1 MLKVLFKKLTNSK
14 EGRNASWI
22 IIGRIAHML
31 LSFLVSIFTARYL
44 GPAYYG
50 TINYAT
56 AYVVFFTALCTLGIN
71 SVIIK
76 DFADHPDEQGTAL
89 GTSIL
94 LRALS
99 SFLSAVMIVGIVSI
113 VDRGESVT
121 VAVAALCSVALVFR
135 IFDTINYWF
144 QSRYQSKVTA
154 IATLVA
160 YFATSVYKIVLLA
173 LHKSVRWF
181 AFASSVDYIVLALV
195 LLYAYRRH
203 DGPKLQF
210 SWEKGKYLLSR
221 SYHYI
226 LSGMMVAIYGQTD
239 KLMLKQM
246 LDETTVGYYSLA
258 SSINYMWVFVLQAI
272 IDSVYPTIISLYKS
286 GDRRAFDRKNRQ
298 LYAIVIYVSLFVAV
312 MFVLFGRFAILL
324 LYGSAYEAAARP
336 LRIITWYTTF
346 SFLGVARNAWI
357 VCTDNQKYIKYMC
370 FGAAVSNVF
379 LNLCLIPVW
388 GASGAA
394 FASLVT
400 EILVSTVL
408 PCFIKD
414 MRPNVKLMLEA
425 LLLKDVLPRK
435 EGDAP

>member
-1 MLKVLFKKLTNSK
+1 MLKTILNKLSSSK

-22 IIGRIAHML
+22 IAGRIAQML
-31 LSFLVSIFTARYL
+31 LSFLVSVFTARYL
-44 GPAYYG
+44 GPANYG
-50 TINYAT
+50 TINYAS

-71 SVIIK
+71 SIIIK
-76 DFADHPDEQGTAL
+76 DFADHPSEQGTAL
-89 GTSIL
+89 GTSIV
-94 LRALS
+94 LRAVS
-99 SFLSAVMIVGIVSI
+99 SLLSAVMIVGIVSI

-121 VAVAALCSVALVFR
+121 IAVAALCSIALVFQ

-154 IATLVA
+154 IATLLA

-173 LHKSVRWF
+173 LHKNVRWF
-181 AFASSVDYIVLALV
+181 AFASSVDYIILAII
-195 LLYAYRRH
+195 LLYAYRRC
-203 DGPKLQF
+203 DGPRLQF

-239 KLMLKQM
+239 RLMLKQM
-246 LDETTVGYYSLA
+246 LDETTVGFYSLA
-258 SSINYMWVFVLQAI
+258 ASINYMWVFVLQAI

-286 GDRRAFDRKNRQ
+286 GDRQAFDRKNRQ
-298 LYAIVIYVSLFVAV
+298 LYAIVIYVSFFVAL

-324 LYGSAYEAAARP
+324 LYGAAYEPTAQP
-336 LRIITWYTTF
+336 LRIITWYTIF

-357 VCTDNQKYIKYMC
+357 VCTDNQKYIKYMY
-370 FGAAVSNVF
+370 FSAAVINVL

-394 FASLVT
+394 FASLLT
-400 EILVSTVL
+400 QILTSIAL

-425 LLLKDVLPRK
+425 LLLKDVRSRK
-435 EGDAP
+435 EVNAP